1 MKAIPNE
8 EKRRWVGGR
17 GPWVS
22 GAGGGTYDALHER
35 SAVGIEVTEERPTV
49 EKLEQLEEGVQPWE
63 S

>member
-8 EKRRWVGGR
+8 EKRRWVGG
-17 GPWVS
+17 
-22 GAGGGTYDALHER
+22 GTYDVLDER
-35 SAVGIEVTEERPTV
+35 SAVGIEVTEQRPTV